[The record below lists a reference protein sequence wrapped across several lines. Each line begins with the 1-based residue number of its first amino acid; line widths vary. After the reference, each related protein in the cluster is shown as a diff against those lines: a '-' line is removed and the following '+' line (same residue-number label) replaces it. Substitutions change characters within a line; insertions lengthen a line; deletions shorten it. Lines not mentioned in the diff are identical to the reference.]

1 MNKPANL
8 IVEETGEKIAKIIN
22 ESGLPPFLLE
32 PLLKDIYKQI
42 SFLKQKELENSKKDY
57 EESLKEKKKEV
68 ANGYNTF
75 RRWNKNTRGV
85 CNNK

>member
-42 SFLKQKELENSKKDY
+42 SFLKQKELENYKKDY

-68 ANGYNTF
+68 ANG
-75 RRWNKNTRGV
+75 
-85 CNNK
+85 

>member
-68 ANGYNTF
+68 ANG
-75 RRWNKNTRGV
+75 
-85 CNNK
+85 